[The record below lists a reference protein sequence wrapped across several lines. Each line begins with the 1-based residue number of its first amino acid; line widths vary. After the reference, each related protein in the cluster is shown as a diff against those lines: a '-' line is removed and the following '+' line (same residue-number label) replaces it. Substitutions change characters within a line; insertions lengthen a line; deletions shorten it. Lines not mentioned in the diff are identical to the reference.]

1 MLEFSSIFSSTS
13 IVAISAFC
21 GKVLAFLAG
30 LAALIFVHELGHFL
44 AARRYGVIVEKFSIG
59 FGKKLFGTT
68 SGGTEFIVAAI
79 PLGGYVKM
87 KGEELDEETNEEGSF
102 SAAPPLHRLLIAF
115 AGPLFNILFALAIY
129 VFVYMVGVETLS
141 PVIGTVKENS
151 PAVEAGLRTGDQIT
165 AINGRPIRF
174 WDDLQNQ
181 VYHSPGKEISFQIHR
196 QPDKVLD
203 IKITPVIE
211 EIKDPFGDT
220 QQVGLIGITPLV
232 NTVTYIKKGSA
243 AEKAG
248 LEIDDRIIA
257 VGDTSIFGWTDLR
270 PAAVEKPRESLT
282 FKIQRNGTEILVP
295 LIPTPK
301 KVKDKDGNEIEIGE
315 IGIGMSGRLV
325 LEQYGLF
332 GSFVR
337 AIKETWRM
345 TSLIAI
351 SVQKMI
357 FGSIPADQIGGPIL
371 IFQIYGEQAEQG
383 FNEFIRLTALLS
395 INLGLINLLPIP
407 VLDGGHIFFFLIELI
422 KGRPVSEQNRERAQ
436 QVGLFMLISLMVFAF
451 YNDIMRIIQ

>member
-1 MLEFSSIFSSTS
+1 MDAILAFGSKML
-13 IVAISAFC
+13 V
-21 GKVLAFLAG
+21 FLAG

-44 AARRYGVIVEKFSIG
+44 AARRCGVIVEKFSIG
-59 FGKKLFGTT
+59 FGKKIFGTT

-87 KGEELDEETNEEGSF
+87 KGEELDEETDQEGSF
-102 SAAPPLHRLLIAF
+102 SAASPQDRLLIAF

-129 VFVYMVGVETLS
+129 IFMYMVGVEALS

-151 PAVEAGLRTGDQIT
+151 PALKAKLRTGDQII
-165 AINGRPIRF
+165 AINSKPIRF
-174 WDDLQNQ
+174 WDELQNQ
-181 VYHSPGKEISFQIHR
+181 VYHSPGRELNFQVQRQSGEIA
-196 QPDKVLD
+196 DV
-203 IKITPVIE
+203 KITPLAE
-211 EIKDPFGDT
+211 EIKDLFGDT
-220 QQVGLIGITPLV
+220 KRVGLIGITPLV

-248 LEIDDRIIA
+248 LQLDDRIVA
-257 VGDTSIFGWTDLR
+257 VGETSIFGWSDLR
-270 PAAVEKPRESLT
+270 PAAIEKPREPLI
-282 FKIQRNGTEILVP
+282 FNIWRNGTKILVP
-295 LIPTPK
+295 LTPTPK
-301 KVKDKDGNEIEIGE
+301 KVKDKNGTELEIGE

-332 GSFVR
+332 GAITRS
-337 AIKETWRM
+337 IKETWRM
-345 TSLIAI
+345 ISLIAI

-451 YNDIMRIIQ
+451 YNDIMRIIN